1 MDYTAI
7 TPHLSFKIKDSFGDE
22 EGNVNSWLSVS

>member
-1 MDYTAI
+1 MGYTAI

-22 EGNVNSWLSVS
+22 EGYVDSSLPV